1 MRTLKLERI
10 PEELSLS
17 RYCPRC
23 SSNKIYQSPTDFIC
37 MTCCYMV
44 LEE

>member
-1 MRTLKLERI
+1 MKILKLERI

-17 RYCPRC
+17 KYCPRC
-23 SSNKIYQSPTDFIC
+23 GSHKIYQSQTDFIC
-37 MTCCYMV
+37 MTCYYMV